1 MNKNTKVLALKY
13 RPQTFDDLIGQDV
26 VAETISNS
34 IKANKV
40 PNAYLFTGIRGIGK
54 TTTARIVAKSL
65 NCSNGTDNLCKENF
79 CESCTAISNSNHID
93 VLEMDAASKTG
104 VDDVRD
110 LIEFSRYGP
119 TTAKYKIF
127 IIDEVHM
134 LSKQAF
140 NALLKTLEEPPE
152 YLKFIFAT
160 TEIKKIPI
168 TVVSRCQRFDLSRI
182 KSFELF
188 NFIKEIKNKENGNA
202 SDDALK
208 LIVKISEGSV
218 RDALSLLDRALL
230 TLDENRELDLSAA
243 QKIFGYF
250 DKSQLITLFELIFEG
265 KEKEVLN
272 TYREIYNQGVE
283 PKIFINDFLELLYY
297 FKNINSLDI
306 DGTNFS
312 LNDEEFKKI
321 QEISGKVNNETL
333 ILFWQ
338 FTIKTLEELDIVS
351 NQHLS
356 MEMFLI
362 RLTHLKEMNKQV
374 LDIDDEEAS
383 QKTEKV
389 NYASSLQTK
398 DDDDLFGIKD
408 KAETIGQM
416 KNIVQEKDI
425 KIKDEG
431 KEIKLQTKLLNSF
444 DDLLELCSS
453 KKEIKLKYE
462 LEKNV
467 NLVSFEN
474 KRIEIS
480 FNEDLDKDFIKD
492 LSLKL
497 YEWTNERWIIT
508 LSKTRG
514 QPSKKEE
521 EVNLKKELIDSV
533 KKSSIYRDILQKFPD
548 AELIDIKQ
556 RDNKKND

>member
-13 RPQTFDDLIGQDV
+13 RPQTFDDLIGQDI
-26 VAETISNS
+26 VAETILNS

-65 NCSNGTDNLCKENF
+65 NCSNELDKICNDDLCEN
-79 CESCTAISNSNHID
+79 CEAISNSNHID

-119 TTAKYKIF
+119 TSSKYKIF

-182 KSFELF
+182 KSLELF
-188 NFIKEIKNKENGNA
+188 KFIKKIKDKENGNA

-230 TLDENRELDLSAA
+230 TLDKDKELDLSSA

-250 DKSQLITLFELIFEG
+250 DKSQLINLFKLIFEG
-265 KEKEVLN
+265 KETDVLN
-272 TYREIYNQGVE
+272 NYREIYNQGIE
-283 PKIFINDFLELLYY
+283 PKTFINDFLELLYY
-297 FKNINSLDI
+297 FKNIESLNME
-306 DGTNFS
+306 GTNFS
-312 LNDEEFKKI
+312 LNDEEFNKI
-321 QEISGKVNNETL
+321 KEISKNINSQSL

-338 FTIKTLEELDIVS
+338 FTIKTLEELEIVS

-356 MEMFLI
+356 IEMFLI
-362 RLTHLKEMNKQV
+362 RLIYLK
-374 LDIDDEEAS
+374 D
-383 QKTEKV
+383 
-389 NYASSLQTK
+389 
-398 DDDDLFGIKD
+398 IKD
-408 KAETIGQM
+408 KSIASSEFASSKKEIINPKSLSMGEKSLFNKEEKIEAIGQM
-416 KNIVQEKDI
+416 RNIIQEKDI
-425 KIKDEG
+425 KL
-431 KEIKLQTKLLNSF
+431 KENKEVKTQNNLINSF
-444 DDLLELCSS
+444 DELLEICSL
-453 KKEIKLKYE
+453 KKEMKLKFE

-467 NLVSFEN
+467 NLVSFE
-474 KRIEIS
+474 RGRVEIS
-480 FNEDLDKDFIKD
+480 FNENLDKDFIKD
-492 LSLKL
+492 LSSKL
-497 YEWTNERWIIT
+497 YEWTNDRWIIT
-508 LSKTRG
+508 LSKTQG
-514 QPSKKEE
+514 LPSKKEN
-521 EVNLKKELIDSV
+521 EVSLQKELIDDI
-533 KKSSIYRDILQKFPD
+533 KKTSTYKDVLKNFPD
-548 AELIDIKQ
+548 AEIFQVKNI
-556 RDNKKND
+556 NKEEQND

>member
-65 NCSNGTDNLCKENF
+65 NCSNGTDNLCKDELCDN
-79 CESCTAISNSNHID
+79 CNAISNSNHID

-398 DDDDLFGIKD
+398 DDDDLFRIKD

-508 LSKTRG
+508 LSKTKG

-533 KKSSIYRDILQKFPD
+533 KKSSIYRDILEKFPD

>member
-13 RPQTFDDLIGQDV
+13 RPQTFDDLIGQDI
-26 VAETISNS
+26 VAETILNS

-65 NCSNGTDNLCKENF
+65 NCSNENDKICNDDLCEN
-79 CESCTAISNSNHID
+79 CEAISNSNHID

-182 KSFELF
+182 KSLELF
-188 NFIKEIKNKENGNA
+188 KFIKKIKDKENGNA

-230 TLDENRELDLSAA
+230 TLDKDKELDLSSA
-243 QKIFGYF
+243 QKIFGYY
-250 DKSQLITLFELIFEG
+250 DKSQLINLFKLIFEG
-265 KEKEVLN
+265 KETDVLN
-272 TYREIYNQGVE
+272 NYREIYNQGIE
-283 PKIFINDFLELLYY
+283 PKTFINDFLELLYY
-297 FKNINSLDI
+297 FKNIEFLNME
-306 DGTNFS
+306 GTNFS
-312 LNDEEFKKI
+312 LNDEEFNKI
-321 QEISGKVNNETL
+321 KEISKNINNQSL

-338 FTIKTLEELDIVS
+338 FTIKTLEELEIVS

-356 MEMFLI
+356 IEMFLI
-362 RLTHLKEMNKQV
+362 RLIYLK
-374 LDIDDEEAS
+374 DIKGKS
-383 QKTEKV
+383 
-389 NYASSLQTK
+389 NASSEFASSTK
-398 DDDDLFGIKD
+398 EIINQKSLSMGEKSFFNKEEKIE
-408 KAETIGQM
+408 AIGQM
-416 KNIVQEKDI
+416 KNIIQEKDI
-425 KIKDEG
+425 KL
-431 KEIKLQTKLLNSF
+431 KENKEVKTQNNLINSF
-444 DDLLELCSS
+444 DELLEICSL
-453 KKEIKLKYE
+453 KKEMKLKFE

-467 NLVSFEN
+467 NLVSFE
-474 KRIEIS
+474 RGRVEIS
-480 FNEDLDKDFIKD
+480 FNENLDKDFIKD
-492 LSLKL
+492 LSSKL
-497 YEWTNERWIIT
+497 YEWTNDRWIIT
-508 LSKTRG
+508 LSKTKG
-514 QPSKKEE
+514 LPSKKEN
-521 EVNLKKELIDSV
+521 EVSLQKELIDDI
-533 KKSSIYRDILQKFPD
+533 KKSSTYKDVLKNFPD
-548 AELIDIKQ
+548 AEIFQVKNI
-556 RDNKKND
+556 NKEEQND

>member
-230 TLDENRELDLSAA
+230 TLDKNRELDLSAA

-508 LSKTRG
+508 LSKTKG